1 MLPSEKL
8 HASLHNLF
16 SFKLNKYT
24 SQSDENINL
33 IIFTII
39 IMTGK
44 KNIFISIVIPQIF
57 YLSTFEK
64 LRWKQKWRKLFTTK
78 C

>member
-16 SFKLNKYT
+16 SFKSNKYT

-64 LRWKQKWRKLFTTK
+64 LRWKQKRRKLFTTK